1 MDTDSLLILLK
12 NTPDLSDQ
20 KMEEIYLK
28 SGLKL
33 TDLIEKSND
42 PKCQESILYIT
53 KHSTVKQCEL
63 IHGNLQQIL

>member
-28 SGLKL
+28 SGIKL
-33 TDLIEKSND
+33 SDLIENSSD
-42 PKCQESILYIT
+42 PKCQESILYIS
-53 KHSTVKQCEL
+53 KNSAKNQSEL
-63 IHGNLQQIL
+63 I